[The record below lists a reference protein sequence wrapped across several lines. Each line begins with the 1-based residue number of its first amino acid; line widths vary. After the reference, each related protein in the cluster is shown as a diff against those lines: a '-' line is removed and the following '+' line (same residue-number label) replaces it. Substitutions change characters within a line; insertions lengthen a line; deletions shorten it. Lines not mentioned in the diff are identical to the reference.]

1 MCTTVRD
8 PIARSAVES
17 APLLYSLENDVP
29 NLSDGFSDV
38 FDKNNALKTSSTHT
52 ERGKL
57 SSFSRHRT
65 IAASVRPSRSENPI
79 CWEVAVAE
87 YSMIIP
93 ELMQSCLD

>member
-38 FDKNNALKTSSTHT
+38 FDKNNALRPARPT
-52 ERGKL
+52 L
-57 SSFSRHRT
+57 SAESC
-65 IAASVRPSRSENPI
+65 RPSVGIELLRRVFARLVRRTLSVGKWLSQN
-79 CWEVAVAE
+79 
-87 YSMIIP
+87 IP
-93 ELMQSCLD
+93 